1 MDATI
6 AVAHILFI
14 IMLSIHFI
22 ITIRIT
28 VLKLTKGIVGGIV
41 IDAVGVHILFIIMF
55 HVIIMLSIH
64 SISCHRV
71 EVDEGDSG
79 RNSLGCSVQPP
90 GSHENCHP
98 KYSNLGRKCD

>member
-22 ITIRIT
+22 ITILTT
-28 VLKLTKGIVGGIV
+28 VLKLTKGILGGIV
-41 IDAVGVHILFIIMF
+41 IDAVGVHNLFIIMF

-64 SISCHRV
+64 FMSPC
-71 EVDEGDSG
+71 
-79 RNSLGCSVQPP
+79 
-90 GSHENCHP
+90 
-98 KYSNLGRKCD
+98 